1 MSRKFSTLLIIIV
14 LAVAVVAGVKW
25 MRTPKVDTDGYQG
38 VVLRNGIAY
47 FGHLSNLRGKYAVL
61 TDVYYLQTQ
70 QGVNTL
76 NLIKFGTEPQGPKD
90 TMYINRSEIV
100 YFYNIDEK
108 GELYNK
114 IMMAKKQ
121 SGSAE
126 GSSAGAKK

>member
-1 MSRKFSTLLIIIV
+1 MMRKISTLLIIIV
-14 LAVAVVAGVKW
+14 VVVAVILGLSW
-25 MRTPKVDTDGYQG
+25 MRAPKVDRAGYQG

-47 FGHLSNLRGKYAVL
+47 FGHLRNISGEYAVL

-70 QGVNTL
+70 QGINTL

-90 TMYINRSEIV
+90 TMYVNRSEIV
-100 YFYNIDEK
+100 YFYNVDEK

-121 SGSAE
+121 NSARDD
-126 GSSAGAKK
+126 KK